1 EAEVYEDAVFRR
13 QLRDAASSLEVG
25 SAWETSSRLT
35 PLTQPPG
42 PALTRA
48 LTTLDEG
55 EEWLLE
61 PRCLTAE
68 PPLWSPG
75 IKLGV
80 RGGSFSHGT
89 DCWARVRG
97 LRRGDR
103 PEVATEP
110 ASGPPFGLTGGR
122 ESLDAREIERGT
134 AAGEGG
140 SLYVNRH
147 ITGALVGRHPFGG
160 WKAS

>member
-1 EAEVYEDAVFRR
+1 EVYEDAVFRR
-13 QLRDAASSLEVG
+13 QLRDAAASLEVG
-25 SAWETSSRLT
+25 SAWETSNRLT

-48 LTTLDEG
+48 LITLDEG

-68 PPLWSPG
+68 PPLGSPG
-75 IKLGV
+75 IKPGV
-80 RGGSFSHGT
+80 RGGSFFHVR
-89 DCWARVRG
+89 DCFAPVRG
-97 LRRGDR
+97 LRR
-103 PEVATEP
+103 A
-110 ASGPPFGLTGGR
+110 ASLDEAMELARGPPFGLRRGL
-122 ESLDAREIERGT
+122 ESLDDREIERWIDAVG
-134 AAGEGG
+134 GG

-160 WKAS
+160 